1 MAKLK
6 FKGIDE
12 YVAQLQKLENLSD
25 EAIGRAV
32 YAGAA
37 VVADAV
43 KDAIRALPTDERT
56 VKDGDM
62 LQGISRLQKAGLIDG
77 FGIAPLRNENG
88 YMHVKLGF
96 DGYNGVKTKSYPQGQ
111 PNSVI
116 ARSVNSGTSFRQK
129 IPFMDQAVRNNKDK
143 CERTMQE
150 TFDKELQKL
159 T

>member
-12 YVAQLQKLENLSD
+12 YVAQLQKLQNMSD
-25 EAIGRAV
+25 ESIGRAV

-43 KDAIRALPTDERT
+43 KQAIRDLPVDERAA
-56 VKDGDM
+56 KDGDM
-62 LQGISRLQKAGLIDG
+62 LQGISRIQKAGLIDG

-116 ARSVNSGTSFRQK
+116 ARSINSGTSFRQR
-129 IPFMDQAVRNNKDK
+129 IPFMDQTVLNNKDR
-143 CERTMQE
+143 CERKMQE

>member
-25 EAIGRAV
+25 ESIGRAV

-96 DGYNGVKTKSYPQGQ
+96 DGYNSVKTKSYPQGQ

-143 CERTMQE
+143 CEQTMQE
-150 TFDKELQKL
+150 AFDKELRKL

>member
-25 EAIGRAV
+25 ESIGRAV

-62 LQGISRLQKAGLIDG
+62 LQGISRPQKAGLIDG

-96 DGYNGVKTKSYPQGQ
+96 DGYNNVKTKSYPQGQ

-143 CERTMQE
+143 CEQTMQE
-150 TFDKELQKL
+150 AFDKELRKL

>member
-25 EAIGRAV
+25 ESIGRAV

-96 DGYNGVKTKSYPQGQ
+96 DGYNNVKTKSYPQGQ

-143 CERTMQE
+143 CEQTMQE
-150 TFDKELQKL
+150 AFDKELRKL

>member
-12 YVAQLQKLENLSD
+12 YVAQLQKLENLSN
-25 EAIGRAV
+25 ESIGRAV

-96 DGYNGVKTKSYPQGQ
+96 DGYNSVKTKSYPQGQ

-143 CERTMQE
+143 CEQTMQE
-150 TFDKELQKL
+150 AFDKELRKL